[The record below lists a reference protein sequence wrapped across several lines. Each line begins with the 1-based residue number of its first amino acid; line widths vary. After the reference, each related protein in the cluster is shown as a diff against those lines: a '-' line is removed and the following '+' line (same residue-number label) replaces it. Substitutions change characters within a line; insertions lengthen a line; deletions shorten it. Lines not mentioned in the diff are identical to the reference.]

1 MYCPRCNNE
10 LDDGSNFCR
19 FCGATLD
26 QSNDAREE
34 QDFLDTTHRLLR
46 WERKAWS
53 ISGKVF
59 LIVGIVFAAIFGL
72 MALIGFGSINNAG
85 VEDAFF
91 AASGIIGFVYAIV
104 FGGMFIAIGIV
115 CNTASNKIPRYLD
128 SMYTDFLPTRD
139 RCGSIGMIVFTAL
152 FNEIAL
158 VFFIINF
165 VRMKSC
171 KNIINRILSRQ
182 ARILPPN

>member
-34 QDFLDTTHRLLR
+34 QEFLDTTHRLLR
-46 WERKAWS
+46 WERTAWS
-53 ISGKVF
+53 ITGKVF
-59 LIVGIVFAAIFGL
+59 LILGIVIAALYG
-72 MALIGFGSINNAG
+72 LIGFIALFAVMDGDES
-85 VEDAFF
+85 AFF
-91 AASGIIGFVYAIV
+91 AAFMGLFYGIFL
-104 FGGMFIAIGIV
+104 GGMFIAIGIV
-115 CNTASNKIPRYLD
+115 SRIACNKIPQYLD

-182 ARILPPN
+182 ARILPPNE

>member
-34 QDFLDTTHRLLR
+34 QEFLDTTHRLLR

-59 LIVGIVFAAIFGL
+59 LIVGIVFAAFFGL
-72 MALIGFGSINNAG
+72 LGFIALIALMGGDES
-85 VEDAFF
+85 AFV
-91 AASGIIGFVYAIV
+91 AAFVGLFYGIL

-115 CNTASNKIPRYLD
+115 CNTASNKIPQYLD
-128 SMYTDFLPTRD
+128 NMYNDFLPTRD

-171 KNIINRILSRQ
+171 KNIINRILNRQ